1 MRKKLTAIFQPWFVI
16 TLCIAALHQ
25 LLQKVGQFSVPLLD
39 HYLDP
44 LLLMPILLHLILW
57 EKRIVFRKGNSYVL
71 PLNYMAII
79 LVVVSFVVEYLFP
92 KWSTDFTADYYDI
105 LCYIIGTLTYAFF
118 FNTPL
123 FVKKH
128 NK

>member
-57 EKRIVFRKGNSYVL
+57 EKRIVFRKGNSYTL
-71 PLNYMAII
+71 PLPNIIVITVFVSVIAEYVFPLWNNQFIADIIDVVCYAMGAII
-79 LVVVSFVVEYLFP
+79 FFV
-92 KWSTDFTADYYDI
+92 
-105 LCYIIGTLTYAFF
+105 F
-118 FNTPL
+118 FNTP
-123 FVKKH
+123 VK
-128 NK
+128 NKIR